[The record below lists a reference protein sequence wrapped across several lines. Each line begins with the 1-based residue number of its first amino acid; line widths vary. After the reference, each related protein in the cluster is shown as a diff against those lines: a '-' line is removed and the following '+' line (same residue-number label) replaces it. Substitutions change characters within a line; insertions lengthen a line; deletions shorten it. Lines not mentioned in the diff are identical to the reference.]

1 MLSLNIGPA
10 ANESGLNMEV
20 AVKSINAEKVVN
32 TRDPA
37 TEDDGKVRMGTM
49 SPSFPPA
56 RNRPANLADSGR
68 LRMGTMSPTFPLSRP
83 R

>member
-1 MLSLNIGPA
+1 
-10 ANESGLNMEV
+10 MEV
-20 AVKSINAEKVVN
+20 AVNEISSEKVAS
-32 TRDPA
+32 TRSPA

-56 RNRPANLADSGR
+56 RDRPANSADSGR
-68 LRMGTMSPTFPLSRP
+68 LRMGTMSPTFPLSRV